1 MRSHAKYRSVYE
13 RIIDMTS
20 KLKRIPKRKKGD
32 SHLPQIT
39 ARADDAFGSK
49 NYAEFVTSK
58 TKEGIYK
65 TKRTLAVI
73 GYVLFVVL
81 YVVLCATVKMLLPF
95 IALTPLFL
103 WMLIYFTW
111 WTVSVDYRYTV
122 DAATL
127 VAKSVYGDRYE
138 RTLFEGKI
146 KDFSLVAPKNDEYL
160 SAFDEFANDASV
172 IDITSGSKA
181 YDVYF
186 ALHTD
191 EKGNKNIVVFEM
203 TSQALGAIR
212 YYNASATVV
221 SKVKR

>member
-1 MRSHAKYRSVYE
+1 MPY
-13 RIIDMTS
+13 

-58 TKEGIYK
+58 TKEGSYK
-65 TKRTLAVI
+65 TQRMLMIV

-81 YVVLCATVKMLLPF
+81 YVILCATVKMLLPF

-111 WTVSVDYRYTV
+111 WVVSVDYRYTV
-122 DAATL
+122 DAATF

-138 RTLFEGKI
+138 KTLFEGKI
-146 KDFSLVAPKNDEYL
+146 KDFSLVAPKSGEYL
-160 SAFDEFANDASV
+160 NRFNEFAKGASV

-186 ALHTD
+186 ALYTD
-191 EKGNKNIVVFEM
+191 ENGNKSTLVFEM

-212 YYNASATVV
+212 YYNSSVTVV
-221 SKVKR
+221 SELKR